1 VAVLETEIAMA
12 ENDGASASRSAEEAV
27 KLAPQ
32 SAAAHYVLGATRM
45 RSGDATG
52 AGTEWQ
58 AALDQDS
65 SFVPARLALAS
76 DRIAAGD
83 GFGAENYIITV
94 VRDEPANIEALSLF
108 ARALELRKH
117 YREAEQIA
125 RRAVAVDPKSAAPH
139 LLLGDVAVKEENAA
153 TALKEYERALM
164 LEPHSQAAL
173 NALINLYRHAEVTR
187 PMLRRLEAVAQ
198 QEPASPTL
206 LEIAGRLY
214 AEHHWYD
221 DASRCLRRALEMDP
235 RRSTA
240 ATALAQIQASTGQI
254 SAAMVSA
261 MRTNDAAA
269 AMLAAG
275 QAQDRNDFGS
285 ATRQYEEAVRRGDR
299 TGIAANNLAWLY
311 ASQGK
316 ELDRALELAQSAHG
330 LSPHN
335 PAILDTL
342 GYVYLKRREYSQA
355 VEQLELAAHLASG
368 DQESSRDTK
377 LLEQIREHLS
387 EAYRRA
393 GQPQAAQLQLVRMKT
408 GS

>member
-1 VAVLETEIAMA
+1 
-12 ENDGASASRSAEEAV
+12 
-27 KLAPQ
+27 
-32 SAAAHYVLGATRM
+32 
-45 RSGDATG
+45 
-52 AGTEWQ
+52 
-58 AALDQDS
+58 
-65 SFVPARLALAS
+65 
-76 DRIAAGD
+76 
-83 GFGAENYIITV
+83 
-94 VRDEPANIEALSLF
+94 
-108 ARALELRKH
+108 
-117 YREAEQIA
+117 
-125 RRAVAVDPKSAAPH
+125 
-139 LLLGDVAVKEENAA
+139 
-153 TALKEYERALM
+153 
-164 LEPHSQAAL
+164 
-173 NALINLYRHAEVTR
+173 
-187 PMLRRLEAVAQ
+187 
-198 QEPASPTL
+198 
-206 LEIAGRLY
+206 
-214 AEHHWYD
+214 
-221 DASRCLRRALEMDP
+221 MDP